1 MAKGKGKGRDYEE
14 IDDDAADRILSTI
27 DISGDWYDIRKR
39 LVQRYSKW
47 TAYQRDRMAA
57 RIIDR
62 RLEIEAFDKG
72 LPSKSYTKMAKEK
85 ATGPGGTKKA
95 RYKMVRTTDGKY
107 LGRPANI
114 LITTRRGSNVYA
126 INTKT
131 GKKGRIK

>member
-1 MAKGKGKGRDYEE
+1 MPKIRDYEE

-27 DISGDWYDIRKR
+27 DTTGDWYDIRKR
-39 LVQRYSKW
+39 LVQRYGKW

-62 RLEIEAFDKG
+62 RIEIESFQKG
-72 LPSKSYTKMAKEK
+72 IPSKSYTKMAKDK

-95 RYKMVRTTDGKY
+95 RYKMVRTVDGKY

-114 LITTRRGSNVYA
+114 RITTRKGSNVYA
-126 INTKT
+126 KNMKT
-131 GKKGRIK
+131 GKTGRIK